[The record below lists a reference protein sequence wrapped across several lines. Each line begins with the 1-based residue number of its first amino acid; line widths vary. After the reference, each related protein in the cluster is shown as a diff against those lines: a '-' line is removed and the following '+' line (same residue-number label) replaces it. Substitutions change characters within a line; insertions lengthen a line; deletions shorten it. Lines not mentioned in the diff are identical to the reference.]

1 MIRNIMSSYRSKSR
15 EIVLQILFGLNF
27 NDYKTKD
34 YEDVINSFEEEFREN
49 DEEIDVKFLNKEYCQ
64 DVLNGIISNRVQI
77 DNLIQ
82 QNLKRWKVERL
93 PKVDLSILRLA
104 TYEMCFKNLDP
115 RIAINEALNLSKKFC
130 GDKAPSYI
138 NGVLN
143 SIKDVKL
150 EG

>member
-1 MIRNIMSSYRSKSR
+1 MSSYRSKSR

-27 NDYKTKD
+27 NDYKTED

-64 DVLNGIISNRVQI
+64 DVLNGIISNQVQI

-82 QNLKRWKVERL
+82 QNLKRWKIERL

>member
-1 MIRNIMSSYRSKSR
+1 MSSYRSKSR

-27 NDYKTKD
+27 NDYKTED

-64 DVLNGIISNRVQI
+64 DVLNGIIFNQVQI

-82 QNLKRWKVERL
+82 QNLKRWKIERL

-143 SIKDVKL
+143 SIKDMKL

>member
-1 MIRNIMSSYRSKSR
+1 MSSYRSKSR

-27 NDYKTKD
+27 NDYKTED
-34 YEDVINSFEEEFREN
+34 YEEIINSFEEEFREN
-49 DEEIDVKFLNKEYCQ
+49 DEEIDVKFLNKEYCK
-64 DVLNGIISNRVQI
+64 DILNGIISNRVQI

-82 QNLKRWKVERL
+82 QNLKRWKIERL

-130 GDKAPSYI
+130 GDKASAYI

>member
-1 MIRNIMSSYRSKSR
+1 MSSYRSKSR

-27 NDYKTKD
+27 NDYKTED

-64 DVLNGIISNRVQI
+64 DVLNGIISNQVQI

-82 QNLKRWKVERL
+82 QNLKRWKIERL
-93 PKVDLSILRLA
+93 PKADLSILRLA

>member
-1 MIRNIMSSYRSKSR
+1 MSSYRSKSR

-27 NDYKTKD
+27 NNYKTED

-64 DVLNGIISNRVQI
+64 DVLNGIISNQVQI

-82 QNLKRWKVERL
+82 QNLKRWKIERL

>member
-1 MIRNIMSSYRSKSR
+1 MSSYRSKSR

-27 NDYKTKD
+27 NDYKTED

-64 DVLNGIISNRVQI
+64 DVLNGIISNQVQI

-82 QNLKRWKVERL
+82 QNLKRWKIERL
-93 PKVDLSILRLA
+93 PRVDLSILRLA

>member
-1 MIRNIMSSYRSKSR
+1 MSSYRSKSR

-27 NDYKTKD
+27 NDYKTED
-34 YEDVINSFEEEFREN
+34 YEDVINSFEEEFRET

-64 DVLNGIISNRVQI
+64 DVLNGIIFSQVQI

-82 QNLKRWKVERL
+82 QNLKRWKIERL

-143 SIKDVKL
+143 SIKDMKL

>member
-1 MIRNIMSSYRSKSR
+1 MSSYRSKSR

-27 NDYKTKD
+27 NDYKTED

-64 DVLNGIISNRVQI
+64 DILNGIISNQVQI

-82 QNLKRWKVERL
+82 QNLKRWKIERL

>member
-1 MIRNIMSSYRSKSR
+1 MSSYRSKSR
-15 EIVLQILFGLNF
+15 ELALQILYGLNF
-27 NDYKTKD
+27 NDYNESCENYIDIFK
-34 YEDVINSFEEEFREN
+34 EEFREN
-49 DEEIDVKFLNKEYCQ
+49 DEDIDVKFLNKKYCEEI
-64 DVLNGIISNRVQI
+64 LNGITSNQVKI

-82 QNLKRWKVERL
+82 QHLKRWKVERL
-93 PKVDLSILRLA
+93 PKIDLSILRLA

-115 RIAINEALNLSKKFC
+115 KIAINEAINLSKKFC
-130 GDKAPSYI
+130 GDKASAYI